1 MISLRSIK
9 TIEIEHESLEQF
21 MKNKT
26 NEIGYKDKTS
36 FINRKEEL
44 QYLENWI
51 NLTPKEILFIY
62 GPKSSGKTTLLTKF
76 IDLHLNNKNYNI
88 KHFNLREVLIANYV
102 DFIQAFFE
110 VDYSKEKHEVK
121 QNTQYSLKVFKLS
134 KEIKKSLETKILDPL
149 VVMKTELLKIAK
161 KGKRPVIIIDELQ
174 ALEDIYLN
182 GQRELLKELFNFFVA
197 LTKESHLCHVIIASS
212 DGYFMNRIY
221 EDSKLTKTSSFI
233 GVDYLSESDIRYW
246 LNNLESQS
254 AITALK
260 LSDKQ
265 IDMIWKY
272 LGGSIWEISSL
283 LSQLVRYVSN
293 NSLTDDTLNN
303 CIQTIIEGNYSKITY
318 YVKLDENKMMLFKQI
333 YRTGLEKQNLD
344 YFDFIPLIRNK
355 IFDNNTLSEELDKLV
370 RLNFLAFNPTTSLF
384 QFQGKSMF
392 YGLKKFVESM
402 PEDLLPEPGNAQGNL
417 E

>member
-1 MISLRSIK
+1 MSNK
-9 TIEIEHESLEQF
+9 TKEIEY
-21 MKNKT
+21 NTKT
-26 NEIGYKDKTS
+26 T

-44 QYLENWI
+44 LFLENWI
-51 NLTPKEILFIY
+51 NHTPNEILFIY

-76 IDLHLNNKNYNI
+76 IALHLNNKYYNI

-110 VDYSKEKHEVK
+110 VDYSREKHEVK

-212 DGYFMNRIY
+212 DGYFMNRIF
-221 EDSKLTKTSSFI
+221 EDSKLSKTSSFF
-233 GVDYLSESDIRYW
+233 GLDYLNEADTKYW
-246 LNNLESQS
+246 LKNLEAEN
-254 AITALK
+254 AIKTFQLTA
-260 LSDKQ
+260 SQ

-272 LGGSIWEISSL
+272 IGGSMFEISKL
-283 LSQLVRYVSN
+283 LGRLNSHSTDKKVTDEQLNQIIQEMIKENLTRFKRYARSN
-293 NSLTDDTLNN
+293 QSR
-303 CIQTIIEGNYSKITY
+303 II
-318 YVKLDENKMMLFKQI
+318 LFKEI
-333 YRTGLEKQNLD
+333 YTLCAQKVH
-344 YFDFIPLIRNK
+344 FDDFDLISMIKNNIYDNK
-355 IFDNNTLSEELDKLV
+355 ALSEELDKLV
-370 RLNFLAFNPTTSLF
+370 QLNFLAFNPAQYAYQL
-384 QFQGKSMF
+384 QGNTMF
-392 YGLKKFVESM
+392 YGLKAFVENIS
-402 PEDLLPEPGNAQGNL
+402 ERIEKASD
-417 E
+417 

>member
-1 MISLRSIK
+1 
-9 TIEIEHESLEQF
+9 
-21 MKNKT
+21 
-26 NEIGYKDKTS
+26 
-36 FINRKEEL
+36 
-44 QYLENWI
+44 
-51 NLTPKEILFIY
+51 
-62 GPKSSGKTTLLTKF
+62 
-76 IDLHLNNKNYNI
+76 
-88 KHFNLREVLIANYV
+88 
-102 DFIQAFFE
+102 
-110 VDYSKEKHEVK
+110 
-121 QNTQYSLKVFKLS
+121 
-134 KEIKKSLETKILDPL
+134 
-149 VVMKTELLKIAK
+149 
-161 KGKRPVIIIDELQ
+161 
-174 ALEDIYLN
+174 
-182 GQRELLKELFNFFVA
+182 
-197 LTKESHLCHVIIASS
+197 
-212 DGYFMNRIY
+212 
-221 EDSKLTKTSSFI
+221 
-233 GVDYLSESDIRYW
+233 
-246 LNNLESQS
+246 
-254 AITALK
+254 
-260 LSDKQ
+260 
-265 IDMIWKY
+265 MIWKY